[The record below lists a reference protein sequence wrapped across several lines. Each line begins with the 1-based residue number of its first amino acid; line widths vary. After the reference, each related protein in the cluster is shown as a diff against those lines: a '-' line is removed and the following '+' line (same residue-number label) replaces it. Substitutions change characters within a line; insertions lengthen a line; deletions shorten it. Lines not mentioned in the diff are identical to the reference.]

1 MILLGTLGIVYTLFA
16 HPTVLFRQLL
26 FVAMFVAAIYLFYR
40 FVYQRRFDKER
51 LSYLKAVRQSK
62 KLHPRSGR
70 KQPKP
75 AKLKRPL
82 KKRTATPHLTVID
95 GKKGKKRIEL
105 RFSLILFLSTA
116 VRERRVML
124 LGA

>member
-1 MILLGTLGIVYTLFA
+1 MRRRAIHPLVGLMILLGTLGIVYTLFA

-26 FVAMFVAAIYLFYR
+26 FVALFLAAIYLFYR
-40 FVYQRRFDKER
+40 FVYQRRTDQER

-70 KQPKP
+70 KQAKP

-82 KKRTATPHLTVID
+82 KKRTAIPHLTVIE
-95 GKKGKKRIEL
+95 GKKGKKKNRAS
-105 RFSLILFLSTA
+105 F
-116 VRERRVML
+116 
-124 LGA
+124 

>member
-26 FVAMFVAAIYLFYR
+26 FVALFLAAIYLFYR
-40 FVYQRRFDKER
+40 FVYQRRTDQDR

-62 KLHPRSGR
+62 KLHSRSGR
-70 KQPKP
+70 KQAKP

-82 KKRTATPHLTVID
+82 KKRTAIPHLTVIE
-95 GKKGKKRIEL
+95 GKKGKKKNRAS
-105 RFSLILFLSTA
+105 F
-116 VRERRVML
+116 
-124 LGA
+124 

>member
-1 MILLGTLGIVYTLFA
+1 MRHRAVHPLAGLMILLGTLGIVYTLFA

-26 FVAMFVAAIYLFYR
+26 FVALFAAAIYLFYR
-40 FVYQRRFDKER
+40 FVYQRRTSKER

-62 KLHPRSGR
+62 KLHPRSAR

-82 KKRTATPHLTVID
+82 KKRTATPHLTVIE
-95 GKKGKKRIEL
+95 GKKGKKKNRAS
-105 RFSLILFLSTA
+105 F
-116 VRERRVML
+116 
-124 LGA
+124 

>member
-1 MILLGTLGIVYTLFA
+1 MRRRSIHPLVGLMILLGTLGIVYTLFA

-26 FVAMFVAAIYLFYR
+26 FVALFLAAIYLFYR
-40 FVYQRRFDKER
+40 FVYQRRTDQDR

-70 KQPKP
+70 KQAKP

-82 KKRTATPHLTVID
+82 KKRTAIPHLTVIE
-95 GKKGKKRIEL
+95 GKKGKKKNRAS
-105 RFSLILFLSTA
+105 F
-116 VRERRVML
+116 
-124 LGA
+124 

>member
-1 MILLGTLGIVYTLFA
+1 MRRRAIHPLVGLMILLGTLGIVYTLFA

-26 FVAMFVAAIYLFYR
+26 FVALFLAAIYLFYR
-40 FVYQRRFDKER
+40 FVYQHRTDQDR

-70 KQPKP
+70 KQAKP

-82 KKRTATPHLTVID
+82 KKRTAIPHLTVIE
-95 GKKGKKRIEL
+95 GKKGKKKNRAS
-105 RFSLILFLSTA
+105 F
-116 VRERRVML
+116 
-124 LGA
+124 